1 MGTDFIDTN
10 LEAPASKPSGDTS
23 LAFTAPLHHAGSGG
37 SSSETVAT
45 STAICTK

>member
-10 LEAPASKPSGDTS
+10 LEAPASKPSYELS
-23 LAFTAPLHHAGSGG
+23 LALTALFDHAGSGG

-45 STAICTK
+45 STPICNK